1 MNTVVPFP
9 GEGKNGAGSDGGGPE
24 DPMLEQRVG
33 RLEEKV
39 DRIEAILLRIDAKVT
54 EVLQTGAKRSADIIE
69 LKATGANQADL
80 TKLQMDFVRF
90 EANAATK
97 DDLQGLQ
104 AEVVEIKNRQT
115 LIDGRLTGIDGR
127 LSGISDRFAS
137 LPTVWTMLGIVFTT
151 WALGSGILIFAMNYS
166 RK

>member
-1 MNTVVPFP
+1 
-9 GEGKNGAGSDGGGPE
+9 
-24 DPMLEQRVG
+24 MLEQRFV

-39 DRIEAILLRIDAKVT
+39 DRIEATLLRIDAKVT
-54 EVLQTGAKRSADIIE
+54 EVLQTGAK
-69 LKATGANQADL
+69 QADL
-80 TKLQMDFVRF
+80 TKLQRDFICF

-97 DDLQGLQ
+97 DDLHGLQ
-104 AEVVEIKNRQT
+104 ADVIEIKNSQP

-151 WALGSGILIFAMNYS
+151 WALGSGILIFAMNYL